1 MISKHLQNII
11 NEKKVEMISTK
22 YITDQDLI
30 DLVDYLVNQK
40 SIINSLST
48 TESSISKKGIDYLV
62 QTFQKN
68 KYNLLYLDLSS
79 NNLTDYD
86 IENLK
91 DLTSI
96 RKLSLANNYLTEQSM
111 PMLESMQIDYIDI
124 LNEEDLAKDYLPSY
138 KKRKI
143 DREIASSNLNIVAA
157 WEAYKT
163 EQGEGANIEK
173 FIARVQEVLLEEK
186 LIPTPITRSRPQ

>member
-1 MISKHLQNII
+1 
-11 NEKKVEMISTK
+11 
-22 YITDQDLI
+22 
-30 DLVDYLVNQK
+30 
-40 SIINSLST
+40 
-48 TESSISKKGIDYLV
+48 LV

-68 KYNLLYLDLSS
+68 KYNLLYSDLSS

-111 PMLESMQIDYIDI
+111 PMLESMKIDYIDI

>member
-30 DLVDYLVNQK
+30 DLVDYLVKQK
-40 SIINSLST
+40 SIINSLSI

-68 KYNLLYLDLSS
+68 KYNLLYSDLSS

-111 PMLESMQIDYIDI
+111 PMLESMKIDYIDI

>member
-30 DLVDYLVNQK
+30 DLVDYLVKQK
-40 SIINSLST
+40 SIINSLSI

-68 KYNLLYLDLSS
+68 KYNLLYSDLSS

-111 PMLESMQIDYIDI
+111 PMLESMKIDYIDI
-124 LNEEDLAKDYLPSY
+124 LYEEDLAKDYLPSY

>member
-30 DLVDYLVNQK
+30 DLVDYLVKQK